1 MLSNHSALPTFYLQ
15 SAGFEKNKVF
25 TVEEEGLVSISEE
38 RRRVKRLE
46 KKNVCD
52 RCIGPA
58 MTLVPVK
65 IMTMMTMMRMLM
77 MTMTMMVKK
86 NVCDP

>member
-1 MLSNHSALPTFYLQ
+1 M
-15 SAGFEKNKVF
+15 
-25 TVEEEGLVSISEE
+25 EEEGLVSISEE

-65 IMTMMTMMRMLM
+65 IMTMMTMMMMMTMMRMLM